1 MATTS
6 SLGIGTGVDLQ
17 SMLSKIIAA
26 ERAPINNLES
36 KISSTNST
44 ISLYG
49 TLKSKLDALR
59 SAGETLASPIRLSAM
74 GATSSDEKV
83 ATATA
88 SFLATQGSYTV
99 AVTQL
104 AAAQK
109 SFTKAYDSGT
119 SFGQGQ
125 LNFTVAGTPHQIDL
139 TDKAS
144 YTIQEIR
151 GKINDANIGVTA
163 TVVSGTDGDRLVLT
177 GTQPGAANAFS
188 FTTTI
193 AAPDSVPSGSPQSA
207 LDDLETAV
215 TAPTLA
221 HSTAQD
227 AIITIDGI
235 AASSATNTF
244 SSTVNG
250 LTFTAKTVGT
260 TNVTVQTDQAKI
272 TAAAKGLVDAYN
284 EVVTLIKSNSAYDLT
299 TKTAQAFNGDAS
311 TRSILGALTTARSAV
326 PAALS
331 SATLKNLREVGITIQ
346 QDGKLALDTSKL
358 TAAVNNSA
366 EDVTK
371 LLGAYG
377 TAFKDT
383 VGSLQGSSGAVSSR
397 LNGLNASLRSYKNQQ
412 AVLEVR
418 VAQIEANYRKQ
429 FTALDTLVSSMTTTS
444 NYLAQQL
451 AGMTK

>member
-17 SMLSKIIAA
+17 SMLSKSIAA

-88 SFLATQGSYTV
+88 SFLATQGSYAV

-244 SSTVNG
+244 SNG